1 MFNIGDKIVYPIQGA
16 GIIDV
21 IEEKEFKG
29 EMRTYYNISLIN
41 NSMKLMLPSNKAENS
56 NMRLISNYSTLDNI
70 LLHLND
76 YSIPKNN
83 INNSNSKER
92 LEANTQKIK
101 SGSLEELVEVI
112 VSLSDLKK
120 EHPLNSSENQLFL
133 KAKRLLIDEMCLVKN
148 ITKSEADALLDEKL
162 KLA

>member
-56 NMRLISNYSTLDNI
+56 NMRLISNSSTLDNI

-92 LEANTQKIK
+92 LEINTQKIK

-148 ITKSEADALLDEKL
+148 ITKSEADAMLDEKL